1 MELKQYFNLFL
12 ETFSNYWN
20 EIKIAIYFLFVYL
33 SLDIDVVKVLIWLM
47 VSDTV
52 LGSLKSIFVTKMR
65 FNFNILLFGIVAKCA
80 ILSVP
85 MIFALAAL
93 GLGYDFKF
101 LVEMVIKILIISE
114 TISAINNVLS
124 IKDNKEILSTDYI
137 SKMLHAI
144 RDFFKSYLDKILN
157 YIKNNQ

>member
-12 ETFSNYWN
+12 ETFSDYWN

-65 FNFNILLFGIVAKCA
+65 FNFNILLFGIVTKCA

-85 MIFALAAL
+85 MILALAAL

-124 IKDNKEILSTDYI
+124 IKDNKAIVSTDYI

-144 RDFFKSYLDKILN
+144 RDFFKIYLDKILN
-157 YIKNNQ
+157 YIKNN

>member
-85 MIFALAAL
+85 MILALAAL

-101 LVEMVIKILIISE
+101 LVEMVMKILIISE

-124 IKDNKEILSTDYI
+124 IKDNNEILSTDYI

-157 YIKNNQ
+157 YIKNN

>member
-12 ETFSNYWN
+12 ETFSDYWN

-101 LVEMVIKILIISE
+101 LVEMVMKILIISE

-124 IKDNKEILSTDYI
+124 IKDNNAIVSTDYI

-157 YIKNNQ
+157 YIKNN

>member
-12 ETFSNYWN
+12 ETFSDYWN

-85 MIFALAAL
+85 MILALAAS

-101 LVEMVIKILIISE
+101 LVEMVMKILIISE

-124 IKDNKEILSTDYI
+124 IKDNNAIVSTDYI

-157 YIKNNQ
+157 YIKNN